1 MERNNPHFG
10 NWHFCA
16 GCPFSLSL
24 HEGCVVESNVKI
36 IKISQPEVSFQTEPK
51 EDVILPPE
59 T

>member
-1 MERNNPHFG
+1 M
-10 NWHFCA
+10 
-16 GCPFSLSL
+16 
-24 HEGCVVESNVKI
+24 ESNVKI